1 MKKII
6 IITLLILL
14 ILIILFLILSKE
26 SNSLSDSQ
34 FVEIYVS
41 LSILSEQYAS
51 DPHTFHLEKEKL
63 FKQYKVSEK
72 EFQRF
77 HRKYQNQPEKWVEI
91 WKKINQKLEEKL
103 REAEKPKP

>member
-34 FVEIYVS
+34 FVEIYVQ
-41 LSILSEQYAS
+41 LSILSEQYA
-51 DPHTFHLEKEKL
+51 DNPHNFHQEKEKL

-77 HRKYQNQPEKWVEI
+77 HRKYQDQPEKWVDI
-91 WKKINQKLEEKL
+91 WKKINRSLEEKL
-103 REAEKPKP
+103 KEAEKPTP